1 MKYTS
6 RSLDFA
12 PTGVGAPLGMTK
24 RWRFLA
30 IGCVMLGAALGARG
44 TERER
49 VDLLVTGGTVV
60 TVDAERRVIENGAV
74 AIRGERIVAV
84 GPAAELEK
92 KYKARRRMRAEGRL
106 ILPGLINT
114 HTHAAMSL
122 YRGVADDRTLEDW
135 LHNFIFPLEAK
146 FTTKDFVYWGTLLA
160 ALEMIRG
167 GTTTFT
173 DMYYFEDE
181 VARAAEQAGLRAVA
195 GQTVLDFPA
204 PDYKTPAEALRGTE
218 EFIARWKGHAL
229 VTPVVAPHSAYTCS
243 AETLK
248 ASAALAQRT
257 GGPLLIHLAESKG
270 EMETVRTKQGQT
282 PVAYLAGLGVFDV
295 HTLGAHCIYVDAAD
309 RKTLAERGVS
319 CAHNPSSNMML
330 AAGVSP
336 VPALR
341 AAGIAVG
348 LGTDGP
354 AGSNNDFNMWEEM
367 DLAAKLQKVTLDN
380 PQALKAVEA
389 FAMATREGA
398 RALGLEKEIGSLEAG
413 KRADLIVVRRDAP
426 HAVPFYDVYSQVVYS
441 LKASDVETTIVNG
454 RVVME
459 RGRVL
464 TLDEAAIRGQAER
477 FAAAIRESLKKP
489 Q

>member
-1 MKYTS
+1 MK
-6 RSLDFA
+6 RALL
-12 PTGVGAPLGMTK
+12 V
-24 RWRFLA
+24 LA
-30 IGCVMLGAALGARG
+30 LVLVSAASAAAASP
-44 TERER
+44 ER

-60 TVDAERRVIENGAV
+60 TVDADRRVIENGAV

-92 KYKARRRMRAEGRL
+92 RYRARRRLRADGRL

-122 YRGVADDRTLEDW
+122 YRGVADDRQLEDW
-135 LHNFIFPLEAK
+135 LRNYIFPLEAK

-181 VARAAEQAGLRAVA
+181 VARAAAQAGIRVVA
-195 GQTVLDFPA
+195 GQTILDFPA

-218 EFIARWKGHAL
+218 EFIGRWKGHSL
-229 VTPVVAPHSAYTCS
+229 VVPVVAPHSAYTCS
-243 AETLK
+243 AETLR
-248 ASAALAQRT
+248 ASATLAQRT

-270 EMETVRTKQGQT
+270 EMEDVRSKHGQT

-295 HTLGAHCIYVDAAD
+295 HTLGAHCIFIDATD
-309 RKTLAERGVS
+309 RKTLAEKGTG
-319 CAHNPSSNMML
+319 CAHNPSSNMMM
-330 AAGVSP
+330 ASGVSP

-341 AAGIAVG
+341 AAGVAVG

-367 DLAAKLQKVTLDN
+367 DLAAKLQKVSLDN
-380 PQALKAVEA
+380 PQALGAIDA
-389 FAMATREGA
+389 LTMATREGA
-398 RALGLEKEIGSLEAG
+398 RALGLEKEIGSLEPG
-413 KRADLIVVRRDAP
+413 KRADLILVRRDAP
-426 HAVPFYDVYSQVVYS
+426 HAVPSYNAYSQIVYS
-441 LKASDVETTIVNG
+441 LKASDVETTIING

-464 TLDEAAIRGQAER
+464 TLDEAAIRARAER

-489 Q
+489 E

>member
-1 MKYTS
+1 MKRALLILGLLLAS
-6 RSLDFA
+6 AASL
-12 PTGVGAPLGMTK
+12 
-24 RWRFLA
+24 
-30 IGCVMLGAALGARG
+30 AAASG
-44 TERER
+44 ER

-60 TVDAERRVIENGAV
+60 TMDGELRVIENGAV

-84 GPAAELEK
+84 GLAAELEK
-92 KYKARRRMRAEGRL
+92 KYRARRRLRADGRL

-122 YRGVADDRTLEDW
+122 YRGVADDRQLEDW
-135 LHNFIFPLEAK
+135 LRNYIFPLEAK

-181 VARAAEQAGLRAVA
+181 VARAATQAGIRVVA
-195 GQTVLDFPA
+195 GQTILDFPA

-243 AETLK
+243 AETLR

-270 EMETVRTKQGQT
+270 EMETVRSKHSQT
-282 PVAYLAGLGVFDV
+282 PVAYLTGLGVFDV
-295 HTLGAHCIYVDAAD
+295 HTLGAHCIFIDATD
-309 RKTLAERGVS
+309 RKTLAEKGVG
-319 CAHNPSSNMML
+319 CAHNPSSNMMM
-330 AAGVSP
+330 ASGVSP

-367 DLAAKLQKVTLDN
+367 DLAAKLQKVFLDN
-380 PQALKAVEA
+380 PQALGAIDA
-389 FAMATREGA
+389 LTMATREGA

-413 KRADLIVVRRDAP
+413 KRADLILVRRDAP
-426 HAVPFYDVYSQVVYS
+426 HAVPSYNVYSQIVYS
-441 LKASDVETTIVNG
+441 LKASDVETTIING

-464 TLDEAAIRGQAER
+464 TLDEAAIRAQAER
-477 FAAAIRESLKKP
+477 FAAAIRESLKRQP
-489 Q
+489 

>member
-1 MKYTS
+1 MS
-6 RSLDFA
+6 RRRL
-12 PTGVGAPLGMTK
+12 TGALLLSFIVLFSVSA
-24 RWRFLA
+24 R
-30 IGCVMLGAALGARG
+30 AA
-44 TERER
+44 ERVR
-49 VDLLVTGGTVV
+49 VDLLITGGTVV

-92 KYKARRRMRAEGRL
+92 KYKPRRRRRADGRL

-122 YRGVADDRTLEDW
+122 YRGVADDRSLEDW
-135 LHNFIFPLEAK
+135 LHNFIFPLEAR

-181 VARAAEQAGLRAVA
+181 VARAAEQAGLRVVA

-204 PDYKTPAEALRGTE
+204 PDYKTPAEALRATE
-218 EFIARWKGHAL
+218 EFIARWKNHSL
-229 VTPVVAPHSAYTCS
+229 VVPVVAPHSAYTCS
-243 AETLK
+243 AETLR
-248 ASAALAQRT
+248 ASAALAERAAS
-257 GGPLLIHLAESKG
+257 GPLLIHLAESKG
-270 EMETVRTKQGQT
+270 EMETVRSKHGQT

-295 HTLGAHCIYVDAAD
+295 HTLGAHCIYVDATD
-309 RKTLAERGVS
+309 RKTLAEKGVG
-319 CAHNPSSNMML
+319 CAHNPSSNMMI

-336 VPALR
+336 ITALR
-341 AAGIAVG
+341 AAGVAVG

-367 DLAAKLQKVTLDN
+367 DLAAKLQKVSLDN
-380 PQALKAVEA
+380 PQALKAA
-389 FAMATREGA
+389 DALAMATREGA

-413 KRADLIVVRRDAP
+413 KRADLIIVRRDAP
-426 HAVPFYDVYSQVVYS
+426 HAIPFYDVYSQIVYS

-454 RVVME
+454 RVLME
-459 RGRVL
+459 RGRVF
-464 TLDEAAIRGQAER
+464 TLDEAAIRAQADR
-477 FAAAIRESLKKP
+477 FAAAIRDSLRQKP
-489 Q
+489 